1 MLEDAFVWLAIVCV
15 IMAGLLGLIVS
26 INAMIDG
33 EKEPEQWKPVCD
45 KAGCGQPITHDKT
58 TWLENKQGLS
68 VSYWCP
74 VHAPE
79 GSKALEFEEDLD
91 IVLAVIAEMI
101 LESRCTSPILDEARS
116 ICDHYGVK
124 LLAPEFIG
132 YVRASVYWANK
143 RD

>member
-1 MLEDAFVWLAIVCV
+1 MDTSILWIIALFALLSVMARVAVWLF
-15 IMAGLLGLIVS
+15 GLFERKC
-26 INAMIDG
+26 
-33 EKEPEQWKPVCD
+33 EKPKFNQALCD

-58 TWLENKQGLS
+58 TWSENKQGLYI
-68 VSYWCP
+68 SYWCP
-74 VHAPE
+74 VHAPK

-101 LESRCTSPILDEARS
+101 LESRCASPILDEARA

-124 LLAPEFIG
+124 LLAPEYIS